1 MPPHRSPKRAEPAE
15 SKPNWWP
22 SPRSRSE
29 KADET
34 IIAVAPEA
42 GEAEATEDERD
53 MEESLWEAA
62 LLVGAPDTSLGDAAT
77 TVGLLVLMVATQLIF
92 LYVAAQLGHDKAI
105 TAETESEFRKFR
117 VEIAHDVQYYDAARG
132 VSLARKVC
140 SELAYNEVAASQV
153 DQFAVLKTYAGM
165 QDRLWPQGVLLCI
178 IALLVWTFTIVG
190 SVLKAGMTL
199 YSVLRMDGGPART
212 AWGVILQLVRLCICC
227 VLAWYGA
234 LYLVHTP
241 GIGDLILNAVAL
253 EIVLQIDELIFAAL
267 GSWRLKRL
275 VGATALP
282 ACVPSYAVLAP
293 PMLGAFA
300 FVAALLV
307 AHVQPQREL
316 FVKAR
321 DALCAGELDFIYAS
335 DAAGIVAWAHTPGA
349 RVDRLEDRN
358 YPDGGAAS
366 AGALTMDDN
375 MGWSFRQWTVETVLR
390 QLGRDHFIG
399 VDAAGNATCYS
410 QCYLWDEATGATL
423 GSNPAAPA
431 CCLATKTKLPVAA
444 GGSWSVAQQK
454 QRSVEDAVVTW
465 NSGCEDALDL
475 QFELDLQ
482 IRGAVGDAVSRDA
495 CGGSCPPS
503 KPFCDHPCGMKFR
516 APP

>member
-1 MPPHRSPKRAEPAE
+1 VLTPFDFHTVRDRNALSAAIAEFAPRKKAA
-15 SKPNWWP
+15 KQPNWWP

-34 IIAVAPEA
+34 VIPVAPEPD
-42 GEAEATEDERD
+42 EADATEDERD

-105 TAETESEFRKFR
+105 TAETVSEFRKFR

-140 SELAYNEVAASQV
+140 SEMAYNEVAASQV

-190 SVLKAGMTL
+190 QILKTGMTL
-199 YSVLRMDGGPART
+199 YSVLRMDAGPART
-212 AWGVILQLVRLCICC
+212 AWGVGLQLMRLCICC
-227 VLAWYGA
+227 VLAWYGG

-293 PMLGAFA
+293 PVLGAFA

-358 YPDGGAAS
+358 YPDGGDADAD
-366 AGALTMDDN
+366 LTMDDN
-375 MGWSFRQWTVETVLR
+375 MDWSFREFTVQTVLR

-399 VDAAGNATCYS
+399 VDAAGNATCYHD
-410 QCYLWDEATGATL
+410 CYLWDEDYPENPL

-431 CCLATKTKLPVAA
+431 CCLATKTRLPVAA
-444 GGSWSVAQQK
+444 GGSWSVVRVRRPSRAFTSRRHRHDTSPSVRIPRR
-454 QRSVEDAVVTW
+454 RSSS
-465 NSGCEDALDL
+465 SGAWRTPL
-475 QFELDLQ
+475 
-482 IRGAVGDAVSRDA
+482 
-495 CGGSCPPS
+495 
-503 KPFCDHPCGMKFR
+503 
-516 APP
+516 

>member
-1 MPPHRSPKRAEPAE
+1 MLTPFDFHTVRDRNALSAAIAEFAPRKKAA
-15 SKPNWWP
+15 KQPNWWP

-34 IIAVAPEA
+34 VIPVAPDA
-42 GEAEATEDERD
+42 DEAEAPDEAERD

-92 LYVAAQLGHDKAI
+92 LYVAAQLGYDKAI
-105 TAETESEFRKFR
+105 TAETVSEFRKFR

-282 ACVPSYAVLAP
+282 CVTPSYAVLAP
-293 PMLGAFA
+293 PVLGAFA

-307 AHVQPQREL
+307 AHVQPSTPALNHRYGCTHRRDVSHRSMCTQA
-316 FVKAR
+316 AR
-321 DALCAGELDFIYAS
+321 A
-335 DAAGIVAWAHTPGA
+335 
-349 RVDRLEDRN
+349 
-358 YPDGGAAS
+358 
-366 AGALTMDDN
+366 
-375 MGWSFRQWTVETVLR
+375 LR
-390 QLGRDHFIG
+390 QGERRALRGR
-399 VDAAGNATCYS
+399 AGFHLRERCR
-410 QCYLWDEATGATL
+410 WDSRVGAHARRARR
-423 GSNPAAPA
+423 PP
-431 CCLATKTKLPVAA
+431 
-444 GGSWSVAQQK
+444 
-454 QRSVEDAVVTW
+454 
-465 NSGCEDALDL
+465 
-475 QFELDLQ
+475 
-482 IRGAVGDAVSRDA
+482 RGAELSGRRRR
-495 CGGSCPPS
+495 GL
-503 KPFCDHPCGMKFR
+503 
-516 APP
+516 